1 MKLRHT
7 FALGALLALTGAGC
21 GTSVAPAAPRV
32 TNTSPTPTRQVVP
45 QGDFQLPA
53 DFPTDFPKYAN
64 ASIFSAISDSQRAIM
79 SLKSSDES
87 GVVLSWYHQ
96 AFVAAGYTADENVT
110 RGTVTS
116 RSYLKG
122 NIKFVVNVDN
132 QGDKNP
138 KTLLSVTRQD
148 LSVK

>member
-1 MKLRHT
+1 VKLQFV
-7 FALGALLALTGAGC
+7 FALGLSLALTGAGC
-21 GTSVAPAAPRV
+21 GTSAVPTAPKAINANPAPAQRA
-32 TNTSPTPTRQVVP
+32 VP
-45 QGDFQLPA
+45 QGEFQFPA

-64 ASIFSAISDSQRAIM
+64 ASIFSAISDSQRAVM

-87 GVVLSWYHQ
+87 GIILSWYHQ
-96 AFVAAGYTADENVT
+96 AFVTAGYTADENAS

-116 RSYLKG
+116 QSYLKG
-122 NIKFVVNVDN
+122 NIKFVVNADN

-138 KTLLSVTRQD
+138 KTLFSVTRQD